1 MFIPWGTDAPIYH
14 WPWMTVV
21 LIVTNFLVFF
31 GVMNL
36 PEETVTPLLLAHG
49 QGLHPLQW
57 LTSNFIHANF
67 EHLIGNMM
75 FLWAFALVVE
85 GKLGA
90 FPFLGVYL
98 GLGIT
103 QCGLEQALTLGMEE
117 GASFGASA
125 IIYGVMTM
133 ALVWAPKNDL
143 NCIAFF
149 RFAPWAFEVPILVF
163 ALLYLALEGILVLF
177 TGFAL
182 SSALLHL
189 SGAALGFVLATVMVK
204 KDWVDCENWDLFAVM
219 QGRQGR
225 STREAA
231 RQRHA
236 PAPAP
241 VAKKKA
247 KASRAGRASDA
258 PRSMEDQSA
267 AALRRLRGHLDA
279 GETEAAF
286 GCYDKAV
293 RTIPGWQPPGPDW
306 LALIKALNVAK
317 LWPASV
323 SVMEAYLR
331 RAPDPTAR
339 VRLKLAQILIREQQR
354 PAHALRVLAEIP
366 ETGLPATLAPLRA
379 ELTRQAEQMREE
391 GVLELEGEAW

>member
-21 LIVTNFLVFF
+21 LIVTNVLVFF

-36 PEETVTPLLLAHG
+36 SEESVTPLLLAHG

-57 LTSNFIHANF
+57 LTSNFVHANF

-90 FPFLGVYL
+90 FPFLAVYL
-98 GLGIT
+98 GLGIA
-103 QCGLEQALTLGMEE
+103 QCGLEQALTLGMKG

-133 ALVWAPKNDL
+133 ALVWAPRNDL

-149 RFAPWAFEVPILVF
+149 RFSPWTFEVPILVF
-163 ALLYLALEGILVLF
+163 ALLYLALEALLVLF

-204 KDWVDCENWDLFAVM
+204 RDWVDCENWDLFAVM

-225 STREAA
+225 SSSEAA
-231 RQRHA
+231 RVRHA

-241 VAKKKA
+241 ASKKKKA
-247 KASRAGRASDA
+247 RRSGRAPDA
-258 PRSMEDQSA
+258 PRSIEDQSA
-267 AALRRLRGHLDA
+267 AALRRLRGHLEA
-279 GETEAAF
+279 GEIEAAL
-286 GCYDKAV
+286 GSYDKAV

-306 LALIKALNVAK
+306 LDLIKALNVAK

-323 SVMEAYLR
+323 SVMEDYLR
-331 RAPDPTAR
+331 RAPDPTPR

-366 ETGLPATLAPLRA
+366 EQGLPASLAPLRA

-391 GVLELEGEAW
+391 GVLELEGDAW

>member
-14 WPWMTVV
+14 WPWMTIV
-21 LIVTNFLVFF
+21 LIVTNVLVFF

-57 LTSNFIHANF
+57 VTSNFIHGNF

-90 FPFLGVYL
+90 FPFLAVYL
-98 GLGIT
+98 GLGIA
-103 QCGLEQALTLGMEE
+103 QCGLEQVLTLGMEE

-143 NCIAFF
+143 DCIVFF
-149 RFAPWAFEVPILVF
+149 RFAPSTFEIPILVF
-163 ALLYLALEGILVLF
+163 ALLYLALEAVLVLA
-177 TGFAL
+177 TRFAL

-189 SGAALGFVLATVMVK
+189 SGAALGFVLATVMLK
-204 KDWVDCENWDLFAVM
+204 KDWVDCENWDLYAVI
-219 QGRQGR
+219 QGRKGQ
-225 STREAA
+225 SKAEATRA
-231 RQRHA
+231 RRRTA

-241 VAKKKA
+241 APRKKA
-247 KASRAGRASDA
+247 KRVQETEA
-258 PRSMEDQSA
+258 PKSMEDRAA

-279 GETEAAF
+279 GEFEAAF
-286 GCYDKAV
+286 ASYDKSV
-293 RTIPGWQPPGPDW
+293 RTIPGWQPTGPDW
-306 LALIKALNVAK
+306 LDLIKALNEAK

-323 SVMEAYLR
+323 SVMEDYLR
-331 RAPDPTAR
+331 RVPDPSPR

-354 PAHALRVLAEIP
+354 PAHALRVLAEIR
-366 ETGLPATLAPLRA
+366 EQDLPPSLAPLR
-379 ELTRQAEQMREE
+379 EQLTRQAEQMREE